1 MEAQNQLESQQSLPV
16 TALAGCWKLDAG
28 RATTLQPQQAG
39 VFRVAHGAV
48 WITFNDPGA
57 AVGAGNGLGDHILYA
72 GEQIKLPAGQ
82 KAVVEPLSVN
92 SANST
97 AQAAA
102 YFSWT
107 PEWAAARSADRSPRL
122 VAAASERDV
131 AQPLRDLGLALGLAA
146 GALGRLA
153 MALVGARNGGRRG
166 GRATPA
172 VVRI

>member
-48 WITFNDPGA
+48 WITFNDPAA

-82 KAVVEPLSVN
+82 KAVVEPWSVN
-92 SANST
+92 SPKST

-107 PEWAAARSADRSPRL
+107 PEWAAARSSDRSPSL
-122 VAAASERDV
+122 VAAP
-131 AQPLRDLGLALGLAA
+131 AQSGVVQPMRDLGVALGLAA

-153 MALVGARNGGRRG
+153 MALVGARGAGRHG
-166 GRATPA
+166 APA

>member
-39 VFRVAHGAV
+39 MFRVAHGAV
-48 WITFNDPGA
+48 WITFNDPKA
-57 AVGAGNGLGDHILYA
+57 AIGNGLGDHILYA

-82 KAVVEPLSVN
+82 KAVVEPWSVGGK
-92 SANST
+92 SQAKT
-97 AQAAA
+97 QAQAAA

-107 PEWAAARSADRSPRL
+107 PEWAAVRSSDRSPSL
-122 VAAASERDV
+122 VATPAQNSV
-131 AQPLRDLGLALGLAA
+131 AQPLRDLGVALGLAS

-153 MALVGARNGGRRG
+153 MALVGARGVGRHG
-166 GRATPA
+166 TPA

>member
-82 KAVVEPLSVN
+82 KAVVEPWGVN
-92 SANST
+92 SQ

>member
-1 MEAQNQLESQQSLPV
+1 MEAQTQLESQQSLPV

-48 WITFNDPGA
+48 WITFNDPRA

-82 KAVVEPLSVN
+82 KAVVEPWALNGAS
-92 SANST
+92 
-97 AQAAA
+97 QAAA

-107 PEWAAARSADRSPRL
+107 PEWAAARSSDRSPGL
-122 VAAASERDV
+122 VAASAQGSV
-131 AQPLRDLGLALGLAA
+131 AQPMRDLGVALGLAA

-153 MALVGARNGGRRG
+153 MALVGARSP

>member
-39 VFRVAHGAV
+39 MFRVAHGAV
-48 WITFNDPGA
+48 WITFNDPKA
-57 AVGAGNGLGDHILYA
+57 SIGNGLGDHILYA
-72 GEQIKLPAGQ
+72 GEQINLPAGQ
-82 KAVVEPLSVN
+82 KAVVEPWSVGGK
-92 SANST
+92 

-107 PEWAAARSADRSPRL
+107 PEWAAVRSSDRSPRL
-122 VAAASERDV
+122 VAASAQGSV
-131 AQPLRDLGLALGLAA
+131 AQPMRDLGVALGLAA

-153 MALVGARNGGRRG
+153 MALVGAGRHG
-166 GRATPA
+166 TPA

>member
-39 VFRVAHGAV
+39 MFRVAHGAV
-48 WITFNDPGA
+48 WITFNDPKA
-57 AVGAGNGLGDHILYA
+57 SIGNGLGDHILYA
-72 GEQIKLPAGQ
+72 GEQINLPAGQ
-82 KAVVEPLSVN
+82 KAVVEPWCVGDKG
-92 SANST
+92 T

-107 PEWAAARSADRSPRL
+107 PEWAAVRSSDRSSSL
-122 VAAASERDV
+122 VAASAQDSV
-131 AQPLRDLGLALGLAA
+131 AQPLRDLGVALGLAA

-153 MALVGARNGGRRG
+153 MALVGARGVRGSGRHG
-166 GRATPA
+166 TPA